1 MGMYKNVSVFLDGTE
16 AQDAVMDKAIEV
28 AAANGAKLT
37 ICHVVDSTALEA
49 AQAQYIGE
57 LVDGLTAAFK
67 ESIADKLDEAKA
79 NEHIAS
85 VNVEIKFGRI
95 RETIMDEII
104 FPLRPDLVVC
114 GARGLSSFK
123 YALLGSVSTFLVRQ
137 CPCDLL
143 VVKQKMYD

>member
-1 MGMYKNVSVFLDGTE
+1 MLKKKRYDKLN
-16 AQDAVMDKAIEV
+16 DAAYSALKCRDC
-28 AAANGAKLT
+28 AAN
-37 ICHVVDSTALEA
+37 VF
-49 AQAQYIGE
+49 
-57 LVDGLTAAFK
+57 FK

-79 NEHIAS
+79 NEHIAG

>member
-1 MGMYKNVSVFLDGTE
+1 METYSNVAVFLDGTE

-37 ICHVVDSTALEA
+37 ICHVIDSTALESA
-49 AQAQYIGE
+49 HAQYLGG
-57 LVDGLTAAFK
+57 LVDGITSAFE
-67 ESIADKLDEAKA
+67 ESIAGKLDEANA
-79 NEHIAS
+79 NEHIAG
-85 VNVEIKFGRI
+85 VDVEIKFGRI
-95 RETIMDEII
+95 RETIMDDII
-104 FPLRPDLVVC
+104 FPLHPDLVVC

-143 VVKQKMYD
+143 VVKQKVGD

>member
-1 MGMYKNVSVFLDGTE
+1 METYSNVAVFLDGTE

-37 ICHVVDSTALEA
+37 ICHVIDSTALEPA
-49 AQAQYIGE
+49 HAQYLGG
-57 LVDGLTAAFK
+57 LVDGITSAFE
-67 ESIADKLDEAKA
+67 ESIAGKLDEANA
-79 NEHIAS
+79 NEHIAG
-85 VNVEIKFGRI
+85 VDVEIKFGRI
-95 RETIMDEII
+95 RETIMDDII
-104 FPLRPDLVVC
+104 FPLHPDLVVC

-143 VVKQKMYD
+143 VVKQKVGD

>member
-1 MGMYKNVSVFLDGTE
+1 MEMYSNVAVFLDGTE

-37 ICHVVDSTALEA
+37 ICHVIDSTALESA
-49 AQAQYIGE
+49 HAQYLGG
-57 LVDGLTAAFK
+57 LVDGITSAFE
-67 ESIADKLDEAKA
+67 ESIAGKLDEANA
-79 NEHIAS
+79 NEHIAG
-85 VNVEIKFGRI
+85 VDVEIKFGRI
-95 RETIMDEII
+95 RETIMDDII
-104 FPLRPDLVVC
+104 FPLHPDLVVC

-143 VVKQKMYD
+143 VVKQKVGD

>member
-1 MGMYKNVSVFLDGTE
+1 MYSNVAVFLDGTE

-37 ICHVVDSTALEA
+37 ICHVIDSTALESA
-49 AQAQYIGE
+49 HAQYLGG
-57 LVDGLTAAFK
+57 LVDGITSAFE
-67 ESIADKLDEAKA
+67 ESIAGKLDEANA
-79 NEHIAS
+79 NEHIAG
-85 VNVEIKFGRI
+85 VDVEIKFGRI
-95 RETIMDEII
+95 RETIMDDII
-104 FPLRPDLVVC
+104 FPLHPDLVVC

-143 VVKQKMYD
+143 VVKQKVGD

>member
-1 MGMYKNVSVFLDGTE
+1 MEMYSNVAVFLDGTE

-37 ICHVVDSTALEA
+37 ICHVIDSTALESA
-49 AQAQYIGE
+49 HAQYLGG
-57 LVDGLTAAFK
+57 LVDGITSAFK

-79 NEHIAS
+79 NEHIAG
-85 VNVEIKFGRI
+85 VDVEIKFGRI
-95 RETIMDEII
+95 RETIMDDII
-104 FPLRPDLVVC
+104 FPLHPDLVVC

-143 VVKQKMYD
+143 VVKQKVGD

>member
-1 MGMYKNVSVFLDGTE
+1 MEMYSNVAVFLDGTE
-16 AQDAVMDKAIEV
+16 AQDAVMDKAIKV
-28 AAANGAKLT
+28 AAVNGAKLT
-37 ICHVVDSTALEA
+37 ICHIVDSTALEA

-79 NEHIAS
+79 NEH
-85 VNVEIKFGRI
+85 
-95 RETIMDEII
+95 II

>member
-1 MGMYKNVSVFLDGTE
+1 MGMYSNVAVFLDGTE

-28 AAANGAKLT
+28 AATNGAKLT
-37 ICHVVDSTALEA
+37 ICHVIDSTALESA
-49 AQAQYIGE
+49 HAQYLGG
-57 LVDGLTAAFK
+57 LVDGITSAFE
-67 ESIADKLDEAKA
+67 ESIADKLEKANA
-79 NEHIAS
+79 NEHIDG
-85 VNVEIKFGRI
+85 VDVEIKFGRI
-95 RETIMDEII
+95 RETIMDDII
-104 FPLRPDLVVC
+104 FPLRPDLVIC

>member
-1 MGMYKNVSVFLDGTE
+1 MGMYSNVAVFLDGTE
-16 AQDAVMDKAIEV
+16 AQDAIMDKAVEV

-37 ICHVVDSTALEA
+37 ICHVIDSTALESA
-49 AQAQYIGE
+49 HAQYLGG
-57 LVDGLTAAFK
+57 LVDGITSAFE
-67 ESIADKLDEAKA
+67 ESIADKLEEANA
-79 NEHIAS
+79 NEHIDG
-85 VNVEIKFGRI
+85 VDVEIKFGRI
-95 RETIMDEII
+95 RETIMDDII

-143 VVKQKMYD
+143 VVKQKMDD

>member
-1 MGMYKNVSVFLDGTE
+1 MEMYSNVAVFLDGTE

-37 ICHVVDSTALEA
+37 ICHVIDSTALESA
-49 AQAQYIGE
+49 HAQYLGG
-57 LVDGLTAAFK
+57 LVDGITSAFE
-67 ESIADKLDEAKA
+67 ESIAGKLDEANA
-79 NEHIAS
+79 NEHIAG
-85 VNVEIKFGRI
+85 VDVEIKFGRI
-95 RETIMDEII
+95 RETIMDDII
-104 FPLRPDLVVC
+104 FPLHPDLVVC

-143 VVKQKMYD
+143 VVKQKVGN

>member
-28 AAANGAKLT
+28 AADNGAKLT
-37 ICHVVDSTALEA
+37 ICHVIDSTALESA
-49 AQAQYIGE
+49 HAQYLGG
-57 LVDGLTAAFK
+57 LVDGITSAFE
-67 ESIADKLDEAKA
+67 ESIADKLEEANA
-79 NEHIAS
+79 NEHIDG
-85 VNVEIKFGRI
+85 VDVEIKFGRI
-95 RETIMDEII
+95 RETIMDDII

-143 VVKQKMYD
+143 VVKQKMDD

>member
-1 MGMYKNVSVFLDGTE
+1 MYSNVAVFLDGTE

-37 ICHVVDSTALEA
+37 ICHVIDSTALESA
-49 AQAQYIGE
+49 HAQYLGG
-57 LVDGLTAAFK
+57 LVDGITSAFK
-67 ESIADKLDEAKA
+67 ESIAGKLDEANA
-79 NEHIAS
+79 NEHIAG
-85 VNVEIKFGRI
+85 VDVEIKFGRI
-95 RETIMDEII
+95 RETIMDDII
-104 FPLRPDLVVC
+104 FPLHPDLVVC

-143 VVKQKMYD
+143 VVKQKVGD

>member
-1 MGMYKNVSVFLDGTE
+1 MGMYSNVAVFLDGTE

-28 AAANGAKLT
+28 AATNGAKLT
-37 ICHVVDSTALEA
+37 ICHVIDSTALESA
-49 AQAQYIGE
+49 HAQYLGG
-57 LVDGLTAAFK
+57 LVDGITSAFE
-67 ESIADKLDEAKA
+67 ESIADKLEEANA
-79 NEHIAS
+79 NEHIDGID
-85 VNVEIKFGRI
+85 VEIKFGRI
-95 RETIMDEII
+95 RETIMDDII

>member
-1 MGMYKNVSVFLDGTE
+1 MGMYSNVAVFLDGTE

-28 AAANGAKLT
+28 AATNGAKLT
-37 ICHVVDSTALEA
+37 ICHVIDSTALES
-49 AQAQYIGE
+49 AQPQYLGG
-57 LVDGLTAAFK
+57 LVDGITSAFE
-67 ESIADKLDEAKA
+67 ESISAKLAEAKA
-79 NEHIAS
+79 NEHIDG
-85 VNVEIKFGRI
+85 VNVDIKFGRI
-95 RETIMDEII
+95 RETIMDDII

-143 VVKQKMYD
+143 VVKQRADD